1 MLSFNQ
7 NFNRIKPESATK
19 TKDPLK
25 IANYSANWPSE
36 GCIEFFNHSVK
47 YRKNLPTVLRKITL
61 RIKAHEKIGIVGR
74 TGSGKS
80 TIFLSILRILEA
92 DSGSI
97 FIDGVKISELG
108 LYDLRQKITII
119 PQDPILFKGTIR
131 ENLDMLNEFTDAEMW
146 KVLEMVCIKEKF
158 EQDKGL
164 NSEVKLRYYVYLY
177 KMIY

>member
-7 NFNRIKPESATK
+7 NFNRIKPESETK

-47 YRKNLPTVLRKITL
+47 YRKNLPTVLKKITL

-92 DSGSI
+92 DS
-97 FIDGVKISELG
+97 V
-108 LYDLRQKITII
+108 
-119 PQDPILFKGTIR
+119 
-131 ENLDMLNEFTDAEMW
+131 
-146 KVLEMVCIKEKF
+146 
-158 EQDKGL
+158 
-164 NSEVKLRYYVYLY
+164 
-177 KMIY
+177 